1 MVFATPPARCGD
13 NPYTLDNGTMITDA
27 DIDQLCTEFES
38 ESWTGYLERIHH
50 GPAAISDDPLV
61 TVPVKFHASML
72 KVIDDQNKNRSD
84 FIRKAV
90 AASL

>member
-1 MVFATPPARCGD
+1 MVFATLPARCGD
-13 NPYTLDNGTMITDA
+13 NPYMLGSGTMITDA

-50 GPAAISDDPLV
+50 GPAAISDGPLV
-61 TVPVKFHASML
+61 TVPVKFHASMV
-72 KVIDDQNKNRSD
+72 KAIDGQNKNRSD

>member
-38 ESWTGYLERIHH
+38 ESWTGGTAE
-50 GPAAISDDPLV
+50 GLV
-61 TVPVKFHASML
+61 DIRVASWVWS
-72 KVIDDQNKNRSD
+72 KEGC
-84 FIRKAV
+84 
-90 AASL
+90 